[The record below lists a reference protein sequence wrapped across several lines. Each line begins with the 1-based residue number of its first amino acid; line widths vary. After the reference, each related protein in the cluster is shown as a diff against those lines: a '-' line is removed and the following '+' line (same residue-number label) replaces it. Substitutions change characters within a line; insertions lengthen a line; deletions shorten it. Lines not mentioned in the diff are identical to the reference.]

1 MTIDA
6 KGEAE
11 LYVYGYPFVYNTDEI
26 VNLSEGRSTLF
37 PDAPAVGVQR
47 VQH

>member
-6 KGEAE
+6 KGAAE